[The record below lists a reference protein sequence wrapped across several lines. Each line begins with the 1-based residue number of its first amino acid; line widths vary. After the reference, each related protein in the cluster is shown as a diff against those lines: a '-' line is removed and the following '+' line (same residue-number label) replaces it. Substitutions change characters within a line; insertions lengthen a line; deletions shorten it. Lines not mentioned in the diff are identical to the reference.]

1 MSLSRKSDQ
10 PRRPRGSHA
19 TRRHG
24 AAPRE
29 EQLRELL
36 LHLRERD
43 ERVREALIAVLT
55 GATPRVVAAVGT
67 LVGFVGSRDRR

>member
-1 MSLSRKSDQ
+1 MSSSRKSDQ
-10 PRRPRGSHA
+10 PCRSRDSHA
-19 TRRHG
+19 TRY
-24 AAPRE
+24 AARE

-36 LHLRERD
+36 GHLRERD

-55 GATPRVVAAVGT
+55 GATPRLLAAVGT

>member
-1 MSLSRKSDQ
+1 MTDPRSDHARGEDA
-10 PRRPRGSHA
+10 RR
-19 TRRHG
+19 RRY
-24 AAPRE
+24 AARE

-55 GATPRVVAAVGT
+55 GATPRVLAAVGT
-67 LVGFVGSRDRR
+67 LVEFVGSRARR